1 MPFAQNDDALIYYKL
16 EGKADRPAIVL
27 LNSIGTEMAMWDRAV
42 PYLLEHFLVLR
53 IDTRGHGASD
63 APPGDYSL
71 RMLAGDVLAVMDAA
85 GIDRAAIA
93 GVSLGGM
100 IAMELALA
108 APSRVSGLALICTTA
123 TAHRQMWD
131 DRIAKVRTTG
141 MESIVDAV
149 MPRFLDGDFIEERPE
164 YAETIRRAFLST
176 SPTGYSGCGA
186 AIRDM
191 TLLDRLAE
199 IGAPTVV
206 VIGTLDQATP
216 LAGNGELILA
226 GIPRSEMAEVPGAH
240 IAPIGAPAEI
250 AATLAARFGRSGG

>member
-1 MPFAQNDDALIYYKL
+1 MPFAQHDDALIYYKL
-16 EGKADRPAIVL
+16 EGKADRPPIVL
-27 LNSIGTEMAMWDRAV
+27 LNSIGTEMAMWDRAM
-42 PYLLEHFLVLR
+42 PYLLDHFLVLR

-63 APPGDYSL
+63 APVGDYNL

-85 GIDRAAIA
+85 GVDKAAIA

-100 IAMELALA
+100 IAVELALA
-108 APSRVSGLALICTTA
+108 APGRVNGLALICTTA
-123 TAHRQMWD
+123 TAHKQMWD
-131 DRIAKVRTTG
+131 DRIQKVRTAG

-149 MPRFLDGDFIEERPE
+149 MPRFLDAGFTEQRPE

-191 TLLDRLAE
+191 ALLDRLAK
-199 IGAPTVV
+199 ISAPTVV

-216 LAGNGELILA
+216 LAGNGDLILA
-226 GIPRSEMAEVPGAH
+226 GIAGSEMAEVPGAH
-240 IAPIGAPAEI
+240 ISPIGAPAEI
-250 AATLAARFGRSGG
+250 AATLAAHFGRSAG